1 MRLCERPC
9 LDMSTGSL
17 PAATPGRLEQ
27 GAAAGLVP
35 GHAAGPA
42 VRHPGRQ
49 WAAAGRVSAFAL
61 TFSCVRFMFYTYMC
75 VCVLSVCVCMRAVS
89 TCVYACCQ
97 SVCVC
102 VLSVHVCMRAVSL
115 CVYACCQSVCVCT
128 CMCRHVV
135 LGFSRCGQLLLSYR
149 SELDVTATLST
160 YTLHWW
166 LFLGHSPLQH
176 VRICSAMPIGEGWAD
191 PSSL

>member
-49 WAAAGRVSAFAL
+49 WAAAGRVSSFAL

-75 VCVLSVCVCMRAVS
+75 VCVLSVCVC
-89 TCVYACCQ
+89 
-97 SVCVC
+97 
-102 VLSVHVCMRAVSL
+102 SL
-115 CVYACCQSVCVCT
+115 CVYACCQYMCVCVLSVCVCMYMYVQT
-128 CMCRHVV
+128 CGAGIQPVWAAAAE
-135 LGFSRCGQLLLSYR
+135 LSQCTGCH
-149 SELDVTATLST
+149 SN
-160 YTLHWW
+160 TLHIHAA
-166 LFLGHSPLQH
+166 LVAVPRPQPPPACKNMLCNANRLGL
-176 VRICSAMPIGEGWAD
+176 G
-191 PSSL
+191 